1 MLEEK
6 KLNSNSFWFN
16 SAFVDNAQEF
26 WLDSPEWLKKEILYD
41 AGWMSY
47 NYFMEITGLK
57 TKFLN
62 KYEYVSTL
70 DSVIKDREIPYPYSP
85 YKRGDVKNQERFRPA
100 IIQVALEKK
109 PDLAILQ
116 ADMDKPAGSSEQIKL
131 HNEYMRD
138 NYSNSDWVGL
148 VLYTIK
154 RSITTQPKTE
164 NIHKRSAWLSRVIA
178 KIFGHKEYAK
188 TWLEAN
194 DRYRSTSWGGVK
206 SGGFAFSTSA
216 IFTLDFLHFVE
227 YNNWQINY
235 PDNQLLE
242 IFNYPKKQEARALYS
257 IEDAFDENVY
267 SEGRT
272 GYIDSKSNVGPTRN
286 PRLSWLSDLYC
297 NNKNMVYLEGRTE
310 RFEAQ
315 KELVKSQPF
324 YEESAIW
331 KIWKLYGYRALLQKK
346 MHVPVSF
353 LSKYPYSSRYVFINW
368 LSNPLA
374 KTIKEIREEEKRKR
388 LKKENEEIYKNIEKK
403 YHNQENADKYYN
415 YILEN
420 TKYHINHALYES
432 NHSVRNRNLNQK
444 GIYLNRGI
452 LYEIHNYVVENL
464 RELKYREDEGGGH
477 IKGGHYNIITL
488 ADILGVISHL
498 PLRLMDTTDA
508 RRLNEVYVLVDE
520 WINENIPK
528 EKHIKKRPQSM
539 NSYLTADRTALNRFL
554 SFTGDIT
561 PHLGSKAMKYAN
573 MLHIKD
579 KRLPE
584 GKQSDKDTIY
594 LIYPPV
600 DKSSR
605 GNKNYYLPSWLF
617 VTYQ

>member
-6 KLNSNSFWFN
+6 KLISNSFWFN
-16 SAFVDNAQEF
+16 SAFVEDAQQF
-26 WLDSPEWLKKEILYD
+26 WLDSPEWLKKEILYG
-41 AGWMSY
+41 AGWRYY
-47 NYFMEITGLK
+47 NYFMEMTGLK

-62 KYEYVSTL
+62 KYEYVSNL
-70 DSVIKDREIPYPYSP
+70 HSVIQDREIPYPFSP
-85 YKRGDVKNQERFRPA
+85 YEKGDITSMERFRPA
-100 IIQVALEKK
+100 VKQVAKK
-109 PDLAILQ
+109 KRPDWIVL
-116 ADMDKPAGSSEQIKL
+116 DKDGNNPEGSSEQIEL

-148 VLYTIK
+148 LLYTIK
-154 RSITTQPKTE
+154 RSVTTQPKTE
-164 NIHKRSAWLSRVIA
+164 NIHRRSAWLSKIIA

-194 DRYRSTSWGGVK
+194 DRYRSTTWGGVK
-206 SGGFAFSTSA
+206 TGGFAFSTSA

-242 IFNYPKKQEARALYS
+242 TFNYPDQQETRAMHS
-257 IEDAFDENVY
+257 IEKVFNEDVY
-267 SEGRT
+267 SEGRI
-272 GYIDSKSNVGPTRN
+272 GYIDSKSKVRPTRY
-286 PRLSWLSDLYC
+286 PRLSWLSDFYC
-297 NNKNMVYLEGRTE
+297 NNKNMTYLEGRTE

-315 KELVKSQPF
+315 KEFIKSQPF
-324 YEESAIW
+324 YEDSAIW
-331 KIWKLYGYRALLQKK
+331 KTNKLYGYRPLLQKK
-346 MHVPVSF
+346 MHVPISF
-353 LSKYPYSSRYVFINW
+353 LSKHPYASKYVFINW

-388 LKKENEEIYKNIEKK
+388 LKKENEETYTNVEKK

-420 TKYHINHALYES
+420 AKYHINHALYES
-432 NHSVRNRNLNQK
+432 NHSVRNRNLNK
-444 GIYLNRGI
+444 GGIYLNRGI

-464 RELKYREDEGGGH
+464 KELKYREDEGGGH

-508 RRLNEVYVLVDE
+508 RRLNEVYILVDK
-520 WINENIPK
+520 WVNENIPK
-528 EKHIKKRPQSM
+528 EKQIKKRPQSM

-561 PHLGSKAMKYAN
+561 PHLGSKARQYAN

-584 GKQSDKDTIY
+584 GKQSDNSTIY

-605 GNKNYYLPSWLF
+605 GNKNYFLPAWLF